1 MKDVESR
8 KDVELLVTEFYKR
21 VLKDEEIAFFF
32 TDVVA
37 VDWEKHMPIMFD
49 FWESIIFEN
58 ALYKGNAMLAHVNL
72 NQKTKLEKHHF
83 EKWLALF
90 TATVDAHFAGQKA
103 ELAKTRA
110 LSIATVIQMK
120 TYSPS

>member
-1 MKDVESR
+1 MNDFESR
-8 KDVELLVTEFYKR
+8 KDVEFLVTEFYKR
-21 VLKDEEIAFFF
+21 VLKDVEIAFFF

-49 FWESIIFEN
+49 FWESIIFEK
-58 ALYKGNAMLAHVNL
+58 AIYKGNAMQAHVNL
-72 NQKTKLEKHHF
+72 NQKTKLEKQHF

-90 TATVDAHFAGQKA
+90 TATVDAHFAGPKA
-103 ELAKTRA
+103 ELAKSRA